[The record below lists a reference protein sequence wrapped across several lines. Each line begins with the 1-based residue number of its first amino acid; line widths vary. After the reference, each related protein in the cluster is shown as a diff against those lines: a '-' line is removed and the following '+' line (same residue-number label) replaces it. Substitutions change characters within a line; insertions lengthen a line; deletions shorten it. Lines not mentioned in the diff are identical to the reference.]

1 MAFTAATGVDA
12 SKSIF
17 NDVGQNQYNI
27 GQIQLAASPCLA
39 PAFSV
44 ATFISSMAQQV
55 RASREQVV
63 ALAASINTL
72 LKTLDAE
79 YHAERLLED
88 QTSSALKNLTEY
100 VDNALQRNPLLIS
113 VETGEKL
120 TEGDCQVHS
129 EANN

>member
-1 MAFTAATGVDA
+1 MSFTGADA

-27 GQIQLAASPCLA
+27 GKIQLASSPCLA

-44 ATFISSMAQQV
+44 ARFISSMAEQV

-79 YHAERLLED
+79 YHAKRLLED
-88 QTSSALKNLTEY
+88 QTSLALKNLTEC
-100 VDNALQRNPLLIS
+100 VDKCASKEPAAYLCRI
-113 VETGEKL
+113 
-120 TEGDCQVHS
+120 
-129 EANN
+129 AY